1 MRKELKH
8 NLSNNVSSSVHFL
21 YPVCGCYRYCN
32 NRSSLLSLTSDL
44 SGSMLVC
51 SKRRQISGGHF
62 GRCTYE
68 VKSGWLPLGQVVA
81 LFPVEAEALKLNSS
95 SFHTVTV
102 LFSAVLFQL
111 LTSGGSSR
119 HMTFQPRLD
128 GSMPPPASQTLR
140 CPTHLVFCRIEI

>member
-1 MRKELKH
+1 MYVRGAVWLAATRAG
-8 NLSNNVSSSVHFL
+8 SGVVS
-21 YPVCGCYRYCN
+21 C
-32 NRSSLLSLTSDL
+32 
-44 SGSMLVC
+44 
-51 SKRRQISGGHF
+51 
-62 GRCTYE
+62 
-68 VKSGWLPLGQVVA
+68 
-81 LFPVEAEALKLNSS
+81 EAEALKLNSS